1 MKGGSGRK
9 RNYGTD
15 PAQPPP
21 PDPES
26 AGDGSVAAGEGRH
39 NTEDDSGRIE
49 GAVEDFEE
57 EEGEDEEF
65 SGADREYEQLGEAQI
80 GEAAEGERTKLADGY
95 YEIEA
100 VRRKRV
106 RKGKVQYLIKWR
118 GWPEAANTWEPVGNL
133 LQCSDIIDAFE
144 ESLKPGK
151 SRCIRKRKRKASVT
165 HVQTKKKQQDKQQHQ
180 QQRSPATA
188 TYSVPS
194 HVIKIADE
202 PMPFPRLKNFTS
214 ANESGQ
220 TTVYGL
226 NSLEISKKAN
236 EIGAR
241 IVREEEKEQNQWNL
255 KLSELKGAMVAGQ
268 EVSDRLAR
276 TSEEGQR
283 PMGDDL
289 ANELR
294 TEGLNPVQT
303 GRFTGAKKRKSGCVK
318 RFMKGPEAC
327 SIEDA
332 ANGVSPCG
340 SLAPESVE
348 RTDFFGNN
356 MGGWDSK
363 YENNSKSM
371 CAITQIVKPISYK
384 ASVANNVQDVLVAF
398 EAVRSDG
405 TKVIVDNKFLK
416 AYNPLLLI
424 DFYEKNLRYS
434 PT

>member
-1 MKGGSGRK
+1 MKGGRK
-9 RNYGTD
+9 RNSGTD

-21 PDPES
+21 QDPDS
-26 AGDGSVAAGEGRH
+26 TVDGGVAAMEERH

-65 SGADREYEQLGEAQI
+65 SGADREYEQLEEAQI
-80 GEAAEGERTKLADGY
+80 GESAEGQRTKLADGY

-106 RKGKVQYLIKWR
+106 RKCVGFGLERR

-151 SRCIRKRKRKASVT
+151 SRSTRKRKRKASVT

-180 QQRSPATA
+180 QRSPAAA

-194 HVIKIADE
+194 HVIRIADE
-202 PMPFPRLKNFTS
+202 PMLFPRLNNFTS
-214 ANESGQ
+214 ASESGQ
-220 TTVYGL
+220 TTVYGQ

-236 EIGAR
+236 ENGAR
-241 IVREEEKEQNQWNL
+241 IVREEEKEQKEWNL

-268 EVSDRLAR
+268 EDSDRLAQ
-276 TSEEGQR
+276 TSEEGQQ
-283 PMGDDL
+283 PTGDDL

-294 TEGLNPVQT
+294 TEGVNPVQT
-303 GRFTGAKKRKSGCVK
+303 GRFTGAKKRKSGFVK
-318 RFMKGPEAC
+318 RFMKDPESC
-327 SIEDA
+327 SMDDA
-332 ANGVSPCG
+332 ANGVSACG
-340 SLAPESVE
+340 PLAPESVE
-348 RTDFFGNN
+348 CTDFFGNN
-356 MGGWDSK
+356 MGCWDSK

-384 ASVANNVQDVLVAF
+384 ASVANNIQDVLVAF
-398 EAVRSDG
+398 EAVRF
-405 TKVIVDNKFLK
+405 VI
-416 AYNPLLLI
+416 
-424 DFYEKNLRYS
+424 
-434 PT
+434 